1 MSELYSAH
9 RYRRFYKGYSQFFK
23 NTAMQAYTM
32 VALSLF
38 AISFFGAFAIRPT
51 LKTIAVLKRQITDRL
66 EVNDKLE
73 QKINTLV
80 SAQEEYKNAEKDLPL
95 IYSLLPETARFP
107 SLFRKIEYL
116 TVTNGAT
123 ISGVQFD
130 PVILYTEEAQTT
142 PSPSE
147 GATQELNTK
156 DSLPQETTSQV
167 PLTPED
173 IQTTPIFFTLTLL
186 GPYQNLVSLLD
197 TLTGLDR
204 LITITSVELT
214 GNQEDIGP
222 AKLSIFIQSHAH
234 YFPGNN

>member
-66 EVNDKLE
+66 EINEKLE
-73 QKINTLV
+73 QKINALV
-80 SAQEEYKNAEKDLPL
+80 AAQDEYKNAEKDLPL

-130 PVILYTEEAQTT
+130 PVVLYTEGSQ
-142 PSPSE
+142 PSPTPPKTT
-147 GATQELNTK
+147 GQESNAK
-156 DSLPQETTSQV
+156 DSQTQETTPAV
-167 PLTPED
+167 PPTRED

-186 GPYQNLVSLLD
+186 GPYQNLVRLLD

-234 YFPGNN
+234 YFPGSN